1 MTVGVDWTGLDMQN
15 IARFN
20 RFLISKRKKNKHLGY
35 IFVFCFH
42 GQLSIHHHQRINVKN
57 SSRVFGLSRNSPNI
71 QLVIVLLLIFCTP
84 RIIIHICLFNKKEKK
99 EFIQNLVLDHN
110 LRSFYNNTN
119 TSRINRFGYC
129 CSNLFS

>member
-1 MTVGVDWTGLDMQN
+1 MTLQDLRNQN
-15 IARFN
+15 KMKY
-20 RFLISKRKKNKHLGY
+20 SKLEKNAHTQNKEKKNKHLGY

-84 RIIIHICLFNKKEKK
+84 RIIIHICLLFFFKEKK
-99 EFIQNLVLDHN
+99 RKE
-110 LRSFYNNTN
+110 
-119 TSRINRFGYC
+119 RIYPK
-129 CSNLFS
+129 FSSGS